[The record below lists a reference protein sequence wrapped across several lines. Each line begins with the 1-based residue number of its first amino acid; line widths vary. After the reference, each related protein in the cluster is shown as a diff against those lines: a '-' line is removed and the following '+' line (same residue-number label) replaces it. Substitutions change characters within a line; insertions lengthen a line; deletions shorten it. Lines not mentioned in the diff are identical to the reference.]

1 MFYMVALCPSCQ
13 AMGAE
18 VLRLRPVSIT
28 HPDHFVN
35 VARRRAAEQ
44 PNAVFADQFENA
56 ANFRAHLKTGAVLR
70 RLQLRPAPY
79 LASCIRRA
87 THASLLRPVLE
98 GSAGLQGRRSGSRLA
113 GRWMHL

>member
-1 MFYMVALCPSCQ
+1 MVHVSQSNTLNPAPHSSRCPHQ

-44 PNAVFADQFENA
+44 PNAIFADQFENP
-56 ANFRAHLKTGAVLR
+56 ANFRAHLKTGAWR
-70 RLQLRPAPY
+70 AGMHPRMEACRTAGQR
-79 LASCIRRA
+79 AS
-87 THASLLRPVLE
+87 
-98 GSAGLQGRRSGSRLA
+98 
-113 GRWMHL
+113 W